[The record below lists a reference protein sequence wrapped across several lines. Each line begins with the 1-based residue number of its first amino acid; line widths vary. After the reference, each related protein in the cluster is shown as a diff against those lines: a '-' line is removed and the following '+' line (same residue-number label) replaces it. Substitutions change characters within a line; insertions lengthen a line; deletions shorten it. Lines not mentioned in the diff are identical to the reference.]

1 LNEMLI
7 SDTLWV
13 NEGWQCTWPNV
24 VCIDGSVVDLFISS
38 AELGD
43 QLSGTITT
51 EIGLLKNLS
60 IFDMSSNALTGSIPS
75 EIGEMTSIEYFQV
88 ENNILNG
95 TIPSQLGQMT
105 DMVYLTLYSNKLT
118 GTIPS
123 TLGQLNLLV
132 DLDLSNNSLTGSVPA
147 EIVDKIPS
155 YNDFN
160 VYGNQLSNLTPID
173 GQVICTTTTDTTNN
187 SSLTGEH
194 YCNCQ
199 SHCLKELNE
208 GYGKLCQCEEAQDCC
223 ESYFVNNNIT
233 NCVMCEEG
241 FKNPDKLVADW
252 ELPCGLAAGFAYE
265 MLDQYGTEEQCNDAK
280 VEYHKQGCICRGYVP
295 PEEAM
300 KLNNTS

>member
-1 LNEMLI
+1 MGVERYALAVINFAAPIDKSLLNPAYYNETLNEMLI

-208 GYGKLCQCEEAQDCC
+208 GYGKLCQCEKPRIVANRTLLIIISLIV
-223 ESYFVNNNIT
+223 SYVRKDSKI
-233 NCVMCEEG
+233 
-241 FKNPDKLVADW
+241 L
-252 ELPCGLAAGFAYE
+252 
-265 MLDQYGTEEQCNDAK
+265 
-280 VEYHKQGCICRGYVP
+280 
-295 PEEAM
+295 
-300 KLNNTS
+300 TSL